1 MVADNIFLLLIIL
14 MSPRVDA
21 TKVTMTTISIKTTK
35 LYIMSRALQKCIHSY
50 ENPLGIPLFAILTR
64 ESVKWNLKIYYY
76 FKTKRERNKESN
88 IVLHFP
94 LQILL

>member
-21 TKVTMTTISIKTTK
+21 TKVTMTTISIKK
-35 LYIMSRALQKCIHSY
+35 RRNYISCRSSFTKCIHSY
-50 ENPLGIPLFAILTR
+50 ENPLGIPLFAILTSER

-76 FKTKRERNKESN
+76 FKTS
-88 IVLHFP
+88 
-94 LQILL
+94 